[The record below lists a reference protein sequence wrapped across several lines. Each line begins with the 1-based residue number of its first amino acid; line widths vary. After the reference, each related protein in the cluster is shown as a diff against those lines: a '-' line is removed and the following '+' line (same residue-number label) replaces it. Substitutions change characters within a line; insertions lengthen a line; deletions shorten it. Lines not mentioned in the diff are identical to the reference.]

1 VRRGSNTRRVAAM
14 LHSFLLGGVITP
26 GKPSCWA
33 ICVTSVRDADY
44 LGNSAAFAVGST
56 LANVGL
62 YGVTNASASHQQL
75 WPSTLY
81 LPERSLRRIERSN

>member
-1 VRRGSNTRRVAAM
+1 MRHGSNTRRVAAM
-14 LHSFLLGGVITP
+14 LHSFLLGGAITP

-33 ICVTSVRDADY
+33 ICVTSARDADY

-56 LANVGL
+56 RHKRGL
-62 YGVTNASASHQQL
+62 CGVTNASASHQQL

-81 LPERSLRRIERSN
+81 LPERSLRRIEGSN